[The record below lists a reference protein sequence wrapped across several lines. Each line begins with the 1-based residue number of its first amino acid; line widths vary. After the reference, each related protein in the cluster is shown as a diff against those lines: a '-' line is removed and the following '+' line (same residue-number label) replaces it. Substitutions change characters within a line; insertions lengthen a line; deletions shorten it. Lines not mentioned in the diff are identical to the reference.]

1 MDLRAVI
8 FDLDG
13 TVVHVSYDWDRIRN
27 ELETRG
33 VPILAY
39 LDRLAEPERS
49 RKLQILEKYEDEA
62 TSGAR
67 LRRGMRKLLEFLAR
81 NGLKRVLVTNNR
93 RENVDFLLKK
103 FRLDFD
109 WVMSRESRLWKP
121 SGAPFRAVM
130 KRFGL
135 TGKQCAVVGDSPF
148 DVRAAADAGIEN
160 VFLLGGRASR
170 LPATGSEVFPSVGT
184 LQRRLE
190 HLLSQAQV

>member
-13 TVVHVSYDWDRIRN
+13 TVVHVSYDWDRIRT

-39 LDRLAEPERS
+39 LDRLPEPERS
-49 RKLQILEKYEDEA
+49 RKMEILERYENEA

-81 NGLKRVLVTNNR
+81 KGLKRVLVTNNR
-93 RENVDFLLKK
+93 RENVNLLLKK
-103 FRLDFD
+103 FGLTFD
-109 WVMSRESRLWKP
+109 WVISRESRLWKP
-121 SGAPFRAVM
+121 SGAPFRAVQ
-130 KRFGL
+130 KKFGL
-135 TGKQCAVVGDSPF
+135 TGEQCAVVGDSPF

-160 VFLLGGRASR
+160 VFLLGGKGSR
-170 LPATGSEVFPSVGT
+170 LADSRVEVFPSAGT

-190 HLLSQAQV
+190 QLLSRTQA